1 LKLEA
6 DQAAEQRKKVAH
18 GVNRGIRELKIQAP
32 AGAAENC
39 REIMFVL
46 SPRWGLAPFR
56 RLTFGRAFRRWTRRV
71 LFFGQIT
78 FSSYMP
84 FLDKKE
90 QR

>member
-1 LKLEA
+1 
-6 DQAAEQRKKVAH
+6 
-18 GVNRGIRELKIQAP
+18 
-32 AGAAENC
+32 
-39 REIMFVL
+39 MFVL